1 MSLSCWIWN
10 RTPVGQVGMRPP
22 YGANRLVTIGGVSC
36 GPVTI
41 SNSPSPDWVELA
53 NGTVPLRCW
62 WAEPQAVANDIGNK
76 LQPDRVYIVLPE
88 VFGVNAW
95 VRSVANRLAFSGYP
109 ALAVPLFA
117 RTAPDLELAYEP
129 SDLAQGRRH
138 KDATTAPQILG
149 DVAAALSWLRGR
161 HPEAAIHV
169 VGFCFGGHA
178 AFLAATLPGVAA
190 AFDFYGAG
198 VSRMRPG
205 GGEASLALLP
215 EIQARLTCVFG
226 TADPLIPAEDR
237 EAIRAALQKA
247 DPSGQRLRF
256 VECAGADHG
265 FMCDARGTFD
275 PQASAHG
282 WRLLLGE
289 DPVD

>member
-1 MSLSCWIWN
+1 
-10 RTPVGQVGMRPP
+10 MRPP
-22 YGANRLVTIGGVSC
+22 YGAILLVTIASVSYAVMETSDLA
-36 GPVTI
+36 G
-41 SNSPSPDWVELA
+41 SAWVDIL
-53 NGTVPLRCW
+53 NGSVGLRCW
-62 WAEPQAVANDIGNK
+62 WAQPPVDANDIESK
-76 LQPDRVYIVLPE
+76 SAPDRVCIVLPE

-95 VRSVANRLAFSGYP
+95 VRSVADRLAAHGVP

-129 SDLAQGRRH
+129 SDLAQGRHH
-138 KDATTAPQILG
+138 KDATTSDQILG
-149 DVAAALSWLRGR
+149 DIAAALAWLRAR
-161 HPEAAIHV
+161 HPQAAVHL

-205 GGEASLALLP
+205 GGEPSLALLP

-226 TADPLIPAEDR
+226 TADPLIPEEDR
-237 EAIRAALQKA
+237 QAIASALRKA
-247 DPSGQRLRF
+247 DPAGERLRC
-256 VECAGADHG
+256 VTYDGADHG
-265 FMCDARGTFD
+265 FMCEARSSFN
-275 PQASAHG
+275 PQASAQG

-289 DPVD
+289 DPGL